1 MGRLMKDL
9 ITIRNDIQQCSD
21 KTEILYTRLGEI
33 FPSLLSIVADTDPS
47 SSLASLR
54 EVLTS
59 IRNGLNVSGD
69 GSDDFLGGF
78 NERNTA
84 LFGKLA
90 DKMTALDS
98 IHARL
103 EDIRNNSEELELI
116 SLNAMVIS
124 IKSGDKGRAFSC
136 ITDNLKRLSAS
147 MISLSNELMLEEK
160 KLLEKNTILE
170 KSFAASRSRY
180 DGITHSHAVSLQE
193 TVLPA
198 LDSAGEDLAALE
210 GKAGQTISPIRQ
222 AMTGIQLQD
231 IIRQSIDQVLLATKE
246 IVPLDEQISTEDQL
260 DRIVVDIQLLEIC
273 EKIIDEVHANVM
285 KSVSVFSENWDLVHH
300 ILDEVEQQRRKF
312 LSSYLDYSNRN
323 GTSLPLLLDRAS
335 ESFSEF
341 VSRITVFQREQKGM
355 VQDTASILGEV
366 KYLRTLFETI
376 RPIIARLQHVRITQ
390 QIEVAK
396 NEALHSVRGTVDH
409 MSDLIYRTESSVEET
424 RKELE
429 QFITDI
435 ESITGVYGEG
445 AKRDDRELSRIRE
458 EKSRSFKIVQDSNE
472 ILSSKLSDL
481 RVYPDSFQVM
491 CKEVDDALVS
501 MQTIADTLAL
511 LKESVAENVRESCSW
526 RDSILAK
533 TGSETWTIQNDRLR
547 ELVER
552 FTITAHKEAAGQI
565 GGFSV
570 EDSTLDSIKSGEV
583 TLFF

>member
-33 FPSLLSIVADTDPS
+33 FPSLLSIVSDTDPS

-54 EVLTS
+54 DILTS
-59 IRNGLNVSGD
+59 IRNGLNASGD

-124 IKSGDKGRAFSC
+124 IKSGEKGRAFSC
-136 ITDNLKRLSAS
+136 ITENLKRLSAS
-147 MISLSNELMLEEK
+147 MISLSNELMLEER

-222 AMTGIQLQD
+222 AMSGIQLQD

-273 EKIIDEVHANVM
+273 EKIIDDVHANVM

-445 AKRDDRELSRIRE
+445 AKRDDRELSGIRE
-458 EKSRSFKIVQDSNE
+458 EKSRSFKTVQDSNE

-481 RVYPDSFQVM
+481 HVYPDSFQVM

-501 MQTIADTLAL
+501 MQTIADTLAS
-511 LKESVAENVRESCSW
+511 LKESVAENVRESSST

-533 TGSETWTIQNDRLR
+533 TGSETWSIQNDRLR

>member
-136 ITDNLKRLSAS
+136 ITENLKRLSAS

-246 IVPLDEQISTEDQL
+246 IVPLDDQISTEDQL

-273 EKIIDEVHANVM
+273 EKIIDDVHANVM
-285 KSVSVFSENWDLVHH
+285 KSVSVFSENWYLVHH

-501 MQTIADTLAL
+501 MQTIADTLAS
-511 LKESVAENVRESCSW
+511 LKESVVENVRESCSW

-552 FTITAHKEAAGQI
+552 FTITAHKETAGQI

>member
-136 ITDNLKRLSAS
+136 ITENLKRLSAS

-160 KLLEKNTILE
+160 TAGKNTILE

-501 MQTIADTLAL
+501 MQTIADTLAS

>member
-1 MGRLMKDL
+1 
-9 ITIRNDIQQCSD
+9 
-21 KTEILYTRLGEI
+21 
-33 FPSLLSIVADTDPS
+33 
-47 SSLASLR
+47 
-54 EVLTS
+54 
-59 IRNGLNVSGD
+59 
-69 GSDDFLGGF
+69 
-78 NERNTA
+78 
-84 LFGKLA
+84 
-90 DKMTALDS
+90 
-98 IHARL
+98 
-103 EDIRNNSEELELI
+103 
-116 SLNAMVIS
+116 
-124 IKSGDKGRAFSC
+124 
-136 ITDNLKRLSAS
+136 
-147 MISLSNELMLEEK
+147 MLEE

-231 IIRQSIDQVLLATKE
+231 IIRQSIDQVLLASKE
-246 IVPLDEQISTEDQL
+246 IVPLDQQISTEDQL

-396 NEALHSVRGTVDH
+396 NEALHSVRGTVD
-409 MSDLIYRTESSVEET
+409 T
-424 RKELE
+424 
-429 QFITDI
+429 
-435 ESITGVYGEG
+435 
-445 AKRDDRELSRIRE
+445 
-458 EKSRSFKIVQDSNE
+458 
-472 ILSSKLSDL
+472 
-481 RVYPDSFQVM
+481 
-491 CKEVDDALVS
+491 
-501 MQTIADTLAL
+501 
-511 LKESVAENVRESCSW
+511 
-526 RDSILAK
+526 
-533 TGSETWTIQNDRLR
+533 
-547 ELVER
+547 
-552 FTITAHKEAAGQI
+552 
-565 GGFSV
+565 
-570 EDSTLDSIKSGEV
+570 
-583 TLFF
+583 